1 VTDVE
6 LHRRE
11 WIEERA
17 AIREFDADMPREIAE
32 IMARADW
39 PKYVADREGEP
50 A

>member
-1 VTDVE
+1 VTDAE

-17 AIREFDADMPREIAE
+17 AIREFEDGMPREIAE

-39 PKYVADREGEP
+39 PKYVADRET